1 MDNVIYL
8 GRHVSG
14 VMTNQLFTTR
24 PNDLIETLSV
34 DYPLIG
40 LLFVPVEEYAAA
52 IKELAT
58 PGSALAIAYEQ
69 TKGGGVNG

>member
-8 GRHVSG
+8 GRHVEG
-14 VMTNQLFTTR
+14 VMTNQLFTAR
-24 PNDLIETLSV
+24 PDEIIERLSA

-40 LLFVPVEEYAAA
+40 LLFVPVEDYATA

-58 PGSALAIAYEQ
+58 PGSARAIAYEQ

>member
-14 VMTNQLFTTR
+14 VMTNQLFTSR
-24 PNDLIETLSV
+24 PNDLIAVLEA

-40 LLFVPVEEYAAA
+40 LLFVPVDEYATA
-52 IKELAT
+52 IKDLAT
-58 PGSALAIAYEQ
+58 PGSARAIAYEQ
-69 TKGGGVNG
+69 TKGGGING